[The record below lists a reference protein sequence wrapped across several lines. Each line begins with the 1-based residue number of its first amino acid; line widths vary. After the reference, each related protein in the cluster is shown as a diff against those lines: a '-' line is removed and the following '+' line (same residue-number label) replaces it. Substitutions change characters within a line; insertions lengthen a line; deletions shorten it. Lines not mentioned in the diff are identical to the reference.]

1 MKRELCA
8 SDLLIVLSDLH
19 SNGPS
24 LREVSR
30 LIPDHAIVMFL
41 GDAVGYYDEPNF
53 VCDFLR
59 DRANYAIAGNHD
71 RYVTGQLTYPS
82 ERESKYRIQ
91 WTKSQLTTRNL
102 QWLDDLPGELSLHLD
117 QTKTID
123 TNGEKIDFR
132 LLHLAHGSPGSCEK
146 YIYPNTDINFECET
160 GTLLLLGHTHHP
172 MMRRT
177 DFGAVVNPGSVG
189 QPRDRNP
196 ASSYLSIDLS
206 NGSCRLQRTT
216 YGHLNYAKSLL
227 KKDFDQESV
236 TLLTR
241 TT

>member
-1 MKRELCA
+1 MRF
-8 SDLLIVLSDLH
+8 SQR
-19 SNGPS
+19 P
-24 LREVSR
+24 
-30 LIPDHAIVMFL
+30 
-41 GDAVGYYDEPNF
+41 
-53 VCDFLR
+53 
-59 DRANYAIAGNHD
+59 ANYAIAGNHD

-160 GTLLLLGHTHHP
+160 GTLLLLGHTI
-172 MMRRT
+172 T
-177 DFGAVVNPGSVG
+177 
-189 QPRDRNP
+189 Q
-196 ASSYLSIDLS
+196 
-206 NGSCRLQRTT
+206 
-216 YGHLNYAKSLL
+216 
-227 KKDFDQESV
+227 
-236 TLLTR
+236 
-241 TT
+241 